1 MPPWSS
7 LCRRTGG
14 PGGLPSRLPPGPG
27 HHLRGGAGHRGR
39 WGSSAGPLLVP
50 GWGATEQQALFPSD
64 TLQALEVE
72 VVSVEQCQEA
82 MPDLTIG
89 PGMLC
94 AGGVE
99 GEAPCKVSG
108 AYS

>member
-1 MPPWSS
+1 MV
-7 LCRRTGG
+7 
-14 PGGLPSRLPPGPG
+14 
-27 HHLRGGAGHRGR
+27 GR
-39 WGSSAGPLLVP
+39 
-50 GWGATEQQALFPSD
+50 E
-64 TLQALEVE
+64 E
-72 VVSVEQCQEA
+72 CQEA
-82 MPDLTIG
+82 MVDLTIG

>member
-1 MPPWSS
+1 M
-7 LCRRTGG
+7 
-14 PGGLPSRLPPGPG
+14 
-27 HHLRGGAGHRGR
+27 
-39 WGSSAGPLLVP
+39 
-50 GWGATEQQALFPSD
+50 EQQALFPSD

-82 MPDLTIG
+82 MVDLTIG